1 MPGTEKVLGEA
12 LSLGLSPHSKVSAW
26 RTGHAIFI
34 SLSRAPG
41 MRSGDRKAGQQPG
54 GAATP
59 PTFPELGPKQRGQ
72 AHPGH
77 MVGLH
82 TSLCFIPQPSALLS
96 LQTLTKHGPPHVHAT
111 GPSVPWTRPQ
121 NLVPKDP
128 RALVLGRESRFPDS
142 APPSHAGEDHASL
155 WGHSKAASSRKLM
168 RRVLQS
174 SGQ

>member
-82 TSLCFIPQPSALLS
+82 TSLCFIPSLQLSCRCKRSLSMALLMFTPLGLLSHGQDHRTWS
-96 LQTLTKHGPPHVHAT
+96 LRIPEPWYWGGKAGFLTAPHPVTLGKITPVFGDTP
-111 GPSVPWTRPQ
+111 RLPQ
-121 NLVPKDP
+121 V
-128 RALVLGRESRFPDS
+128 GS
-142 APPSHAGEDHASL
+142 
-155 WGHSKAASSRKLM
+155 
-168 RRVLQS
+168 
-174 SGQ
+174 